1 MRTILITSHLHKG
14 GPTVSSSWDTST
26 GLLDSFTLEVSEAWF
41 GKNDKFPNNLVF
53 NLRGNALVEGEI
65 VDPEH
70 TELFTCGEAWKD
82 GQGGAIA
89 VSTSGAEMFNA
100 NSKIGRLIDS
110 IKALGSDAA
119 FMAGRGESFEAAS
132 WIGVS
137 MDLERNKIGSFETD
151 EGETKE
157 ITAMLATGIREIS
170 EAATTAATP
179 ATETAAASNAGG
191 SSKVLKALLTALAK
205 KTDDN
210 DGFVAAALDP
220 AQFNKAGEL
229 ESDEELL
236 DAVLDGSFYAGV
248 N

>member
-1 MRTILITSHLHKG
+1 M
-14 GPTVSSSWDTST
+14 SSWDTST
-26 GLLDSFTLEVSEAWF
+26 GLLDLFTLEVNEAWF
-41 GKNDKFPNNLVF
+41 GQNDKFPNNLVF
-53 NLRGNALVEGEI
+53 NLRGNAIVEGEV

-82 GQGGAIA
+82 GQGGAVA

-119 FMAGRGESFEAAS
+119 FMADRGESFEATS
-132 WIGVS
+132 WVGVS
-137 MDLERNKIGSFETD
+137 FDLERNKIGSFETD

-157 ITAMLATGIREIS
+157 ITAMLATGIREMG
-170 EAATTAATP
+170 ETAAPASETP
-179 ATETAAASNAGG
+179 ATANTGG
-191 SSKVLKALLTALAK
+191 SSKALKALLTALAK

-210 DGFVAAALDP
+210 DAFVAAALDP
-220 AQFNKAGEL
+220 DEFKKAGEL
-229 ESDEELL
+229 EANEELL
-236 DAVLDGSFYAGV
+236 DAVLDGSFYTEA

>member
-1 MRTILITSHLHKG
+1 M
-14 GPTVSSSWDTST
+14 SSWDTST
-26 GLLDSFTLEVSEAWF
+26 GLLDSFTLEVNEAWF

-53 NLRGNALVEGEI
+53 NLRGPALVDGEV

-119 FMAGRGESFEAAS
+119 FMAGRGESFEATS

-137 MDLERNKIGSFETD
+137 FDLERNKIGSFETD

-157 ITAMLATGIREIS
+157 ITAMLATGIREVS
-170 EAATTAATP
+170 ETAAP
-179 ATETAAASNAGG
+179 ATEAPATSNTGG
-191 SSKVLKALLTALAK
+191 SNKALTALLTALAK
-205 KTDDN
+205 KSDDN
-210 DGFVAAALDP
+210 DAFIAAALDP
-220 AQFNKAGEL
+220 DEFKKASEL
-229 ESDEELL
+229 EGNEELL
-236 DAVLDGSFYAGV
+236 DSVIDGSFYAEA